1 MTEYF
6 PLELLLQEITI
17 NAPLRDMLRGP
28 AAQRKDALEYL
39 QGKHP
44 AAPFQPPEWLSEI
57 LNGATPE
64 EIEQLKS
71 AGNVCGA
78 REVIRAIRTRLRGR
92 FLLPQKVKRRKR
104 GRPVDQEKLKERLA
118 AAPGMT
124 IKEFC
129 EHFGIKYNTAL
140 AWRDRYGVEF
150 KGTRR
155 RGGRH

>member
-6 PLELLLQEITI
+6 HLELLLQEITI
-17 NAPLRDMLRGP
+17 NAPLRDILRGP
-28 AAQRKDALEYL
+28 AYQRKDALEYL
-39 QGKHP
+39 QGKHK

-71 AGNVCGA
+71 AGTVCGA
-78 REVIRAIRTRLRGR
+78 REVIMAIRTRQRGKVP
-92 FLLPQKVKRRKR
+92 PQKEKRRKR

-118 AAPGMT
+118 AAPNMT
-124 IKEFC
+124 IKEFS

-150 KGTRR
+150 KGARHK
-155 RGGRH
+155 GGRH